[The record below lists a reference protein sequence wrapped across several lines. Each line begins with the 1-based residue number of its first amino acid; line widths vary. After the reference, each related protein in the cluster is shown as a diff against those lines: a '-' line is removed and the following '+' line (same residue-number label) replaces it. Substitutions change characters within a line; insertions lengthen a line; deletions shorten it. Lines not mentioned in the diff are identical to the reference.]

1 MRKMFIA
8 GNWKMNNTLTETVE
22 FLKKFRELVK
32 GNEKVEYGIA
42 PAFVC
47 LPVAKE
53 MVKGTNIKILAQN
66 MFYEDKGAYTAEIS
80 PLMLKD
86 LDIDYVIIGHSERR
100 QYFGETDE
108 TVNKRVKKA
117 LEHDI
122 KVIMCIGE
130 SLKEREQGITNIVLE
145 KQLKG
150 GLEGIT
156 AEQMKNIV
164 VAYEPVWAIGT
175 GKTAKAQEA
184 QDACLFIRKT
194 ISRMIDKETAENVRI
209 QYGGSVKPANT
220 EELMGQS
227 DIDGALVGG
236 ASLKADM
243 FVQIIERSK
252 Q

>member
-22 FLKKFRELVK
+22 FLNEFKELVK
-32 GNEKVEYGIA
+32 GIDNVEYGIA
-42 PAFVC
+42 PSFVC

-53 MVKGTNIKILAQN
+53 MVKGTNIKILSQN

-86 LDIDYVIIGHSERR
+86 LNIDYVIIGHSERR

-108 TVNKRVKKA
+108 TVNKRIKKA
-117 LEHDI
+117 LEHGL
-122 KVIMCIGE
+122 KVVMCIGE

-150 GLEGIT
+150 GLADIT

-164 VAYEPVWAIGT
+164 IAYEPVWAIGT
-175 GKTAKAQEA
+175 GKTATSEEA
-184 QDACLFIRKT
+184 QTSCLFIRNT
-194 ISRMIDKETAENVRI
+194 VSQMIGKETAENVRI

-220 EELMGQS
+220 EELMGQN

-236 ASLKADM
+236 ASLKADT
-243 FVQIIERSK
+243 FIQIINK
-252 Q
+252 A